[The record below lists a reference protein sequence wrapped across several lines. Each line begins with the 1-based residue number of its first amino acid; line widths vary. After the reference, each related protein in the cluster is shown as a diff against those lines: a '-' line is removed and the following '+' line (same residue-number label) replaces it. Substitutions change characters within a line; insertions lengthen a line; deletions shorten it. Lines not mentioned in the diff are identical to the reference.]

1 MSLEL
6 GKEVLGSER
15 RGLCLRG
22 KETLKSGRND
32 DEPRYHKG
40 CLSEDK
46 VQSSRILLNAIL
58 MTDGWQKEEQQ
69 QNWRNLQKR
78 RMLVDSNHL

>member
-22 KETLKSGRND
+22 KEMIKSDRND
-32 DEPRYHKG
+32 NEPRYHKG
-40 CLSEDK
+40 RLSEISLELKDLA
-46 VQSSRILLNAIL
+46 QLD
-58 MTDGWQKEEQQ
+58 TY
-69 QNWRNLQKR
+69 
-78 RMLVDSNHL
+78 H